1 MELYRKHSALIML
14 GLVIA
19 IGSYSLGFRKGE
31 NSFAIAAPDIL
42 NQGEGQPAAVDFSA
56 FWKTWNLINEKYVPA
71 STTLERVD
79 DQEKVYG
86 AIEGLAS
93 SLGDP
98 YTVFFPPVKSEMFA
112 SEVRGNFSGVGM
124 EVLAQEGSITV
135 VAPLKD
141 SPAAR
146 AGIQAADK
154 VIQID
159 DRTTSGL
166 STEEAVGLIRG
177 EKGTKV
183 RLTIFRAGTKEPF
196 ELSIIRD
203 TINLPVIATKIIGGD
218 VFKID
223 LYSFSENSPNLFRGA
238 LREFITSGADKLIL
252 DLRGNPGG
260 YLEASID
267 MASWFL
273 PSSKVIV
280 SEDFGGRQESRNY
293 RSRGYDIF
301 KDDLKFV
308 ILVDKGSAS
317 ASEILAG
324 ALSEHGRAI
333 LVGGTTFGKGSVQEL
348 IDITPETS
356 LKVTVA
362 RWLTPKG
369 NSISETG
376 IVPEYVVEL
385 TAEDRAAGRDRQVE
399 KALEILRK

>member
-1 MELYRKHSALIML
+1 MELLRKHSALIVL

-19 IGSYSLGFRKGE
+19 ISSYSLGFRQGE
-31 NSFAIAAPDIL
+31 SALSVAVPDIE
-42 NQGEGQPAAVDFSA
+42 NQGEGQPTAVDFSP
-56 FWKTWNLINEKYVPA
+56 FWKAWNLISEKYVPA
-71 STTLERVD
+71 STTLERVE
-79 DQEKVYG
+79 DQDKVYG
-86 AIEGLAS
+86 AIEGLAN

-98 YTVFFPPVKSEMFA
+98 YTVFFPPVESEMFA

-146 AGIQAADK
+146 AGIQAGDK
-154 VIQID
+154 VIRID
-159 DRTTSGL
+159 GKTTSGL
-166 STEEAVGLIRG
+166 STEDAVGLIRG
-177 EKGTKV
+177 EKGTIV
-183 RLTIFRAGTKEPF
+183 LLTLFREGAKEPF
-196 ELSIIRD
+196 EVSIIRD
-203 TINLPVIATKIIGGD
+203 TINLPVINTEVIGGD

-273 PSSKVIV
+273 ASSKVIV
-280 SEDFGGRQESRNY
+280 SEDFGGRQESRHY

-324 ALSEHGRAI
+324 ALYEHGRAI
-333 LVGGTTFGKGSVQEL
+333 LVGDTTFGKGSVQEL

-369 NSISETG
+369 NSISEKG
-376 IVPEYVVEL
+376 ITPEFVVPY
-385 TAEDRAAGRDRQVE
+385 TATDRTAGKDPQLE

>member
-1 MELYRKHSALIML
+1 MELLRKHSALIML

-19 IGSYSLGFRKGE
+19 ISSYTLGFQKGE
-31 NSFAIAAPDIL
+31 NTLSVAVPML
-42 NQGEGQPAAVDFSA
+42 QNEGEGQPAAVDFSP
-56 FWKTWNLINEKYVPA
+56 FWKAWNLISEKYVPA

-79 DQEKVYG
+79 DQDKVYG
-86 AIEGLAS
+86 AIEGLAG

-98 YTVFFPPVKSEMFA
+98 YTVFFPPVESEMFA

-146 AGIQAADK
+146 AGIQAGDK

-177 EKGTKV
+177 EKGTQV
-183 RLTIFRAGTKEPF
+183 RLTLFRTGVKEPF
-196 ELSIIRD
+196 EVSIIRD
-203 TINLPVIATKIIGGD
+203 TISLPVIATEVIGGD

-273 PSSKVIV
+273 SSSKVVV
-280 SEDFGGRQESRNY
+280 SEDFGGRQEARHY

-324 ALSEHGRAI
+324 ALEEHGRAI
-333 LVGGTTFGKGSVQEL
+333 LVGETTFGKGSVQEL

-362 RWLTPKG
+362 RWLTPNG
-369 NSISETG
+369 TSISEKG
-376 IVPEYVVEL
+376 ITPEYVVPY
-385 TAEDRAAGRDRQVE
+385 TASDRTAGKDPQLE